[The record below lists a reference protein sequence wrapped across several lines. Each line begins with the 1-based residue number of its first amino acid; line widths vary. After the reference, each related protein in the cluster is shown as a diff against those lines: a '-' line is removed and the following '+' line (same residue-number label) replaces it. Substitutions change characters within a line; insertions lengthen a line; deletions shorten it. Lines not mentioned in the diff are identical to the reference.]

1 MKKIMLIGLLS
12 LLTSNVY
19 AATFPM
25 FNEQALAGVKT
36 FDAKFRIIIWLPEDD
51 FSEDAL
57 PNEER
62 FQTTANDA
70 FILGLRRDGVTVN
83 EMSLDT
89 LYCDI
94 NASMNFNV
102 VTWSVNL
109 DYYKWSLEEEGV
121 HTLLWEAR
129 YHSSAGISEF
139 TPEAIAKQCQDL
151 FAKSWLKWNPK

>member
-12 LLTSNVY
+12 LLTGTVG
-19 AATFPM
+19 AATFPL
-25 FNEQALAGVKT
+25 FNEQALEGVKT
-36 FDAKFRIIIWLPEDD
+36 FDAKFRILIWLEEDRLT
-51 FSEDAL
+51 EETL
-57 PNEER
+57 PDEEL
-62 FQTTANDA
+62 FQTNANDA

-139 TPEAIAKQCQDL
+139 TPEALAKQCQDL

>member
-25 FNEQALAGVKT
+25 FNEQALEGVKT
-36 FDAKFRIIIWLPEDD
+36 FDAKFRILIWLEEDRLT
-51 FSEDAL
+51 EEML
-57 PNEER
+57 PDEER
-62 FQTTANDA
+62 FQTNANDA

-102 VTWSVNL
+102 VT
-109 DYYKWSLEEEGV
+109 
-121 HTLLWEAR
+121 
-129 YHSSAGISEF
+129 
-139 TPEAIAKQCQDL
+139 
-151 FAKSWLKWNPK
+151 

>member
-1 MKKIMLIGLLS
+1 MKKIMLIGLFS
-12 LLTSNVY
+12 LLTGTVG

-25 FNEQALAGVKT
+25 FNEQALEGVKT
-36 FDAKFRIIIWLPEDD
+36 FDAKIRILIWLEEDRIT
-51 FSEDAL
+51 EETL
-57 PNEER
+57 PDEEL
-62 FQTTANDA
+62 FQTNANDA

-139 TPEAIAKQCQDL
+139 TQKL
-151 FAKSWLKWNPK
+151 